1 MITKTKIKNLIKK
14 NFEYFFYFYSFLRY
28 RIFVAFALSILK
40 GTLDGFGLAMFI
52 PLLRMSNT
60 ESTTTTAAGGGEELG
75 KLSFLPEFLESIG
88 ITLNLVNVLLIIL
101 CFFALK
107 GIVTFIEGYFKVVYQ
122 QLFMREIRITNINLL
137 NTYSFKSF
145 LKSDPG
151 MIQNTFS
158 SEVGRVNIAYRS
170 YFRAIEYGVL
180 IAVYL
185 VLAFSANAEFAI
197 IVAIGGVLSNFLFKW
212 LFKKTKSLSKKY
224 TISAHRFQG
233 FLIQH
238 VAIYKYLKA
247 TGINKYYG
255 GKLKNQ
261 INDLENLQRRL
272 GIVDSTLKA
281 MREPITMLVVVLAIL
296 IQVTYFNSDI
306 GLIILSLLFLYRA
319 MTYLMSLQEHWNKF
333 LGASAAL
340 ENMKEFTKE
349 LREKKEKNGA
359 KNFVGLK
366 KGLQLNNV
374 DFHYNSISILKKIN
388 FEVKKNES
396 IAIIGESGSGKTTL
410 MNILAGLILP
420 ESGELLIDGVSI
432 KELELYS
439 YRKRIGYISQ
449 EAPIFNDTVY
459 NNVTLWAE
467 RTDENIEKFKSVL
480 KQAAI
485 YDYVYDLEN
494 KEEEFL
500 GNNGIN
506 ISGGQR
512 QRLSIARELFKDVD
526 FLFMDEATS
535 ALDGETE
542 RAIQRNIDN
551 LKGKYTIFMVAHRLA
566 TIINADRIILL
577 KNGEIEAIGSFTE
590 LLEKSDNFREMISLQ
605 GMSIEKEQYLN
616 K

>member
-1 MITKTKIKNLIKK
+1 
-14 NFEYFFYFYSFLRY
+14 
-28 RIFVAFALSILK
+28 
-40 GTLDGFGLAMFI
+40 
-52 PLLRMSNT
+52 
-60 ESTTTTAAGGGEELG
+60 
-75 KLSFLPEFLESIG
+75 
-88 ITLNLVNVLLIIL
+88 
-101 CFFALK
+101 
-107 GIVTFIEGYFKVVYQ
+107 
-122 QLFMREIRITNINLL
+122 MREIRITNINLL

-170 YFRAIEYGVL
+170 YFKAIEYGVL
-180 IAVYL
+180 ITVYL
-185 VLAFSANAEFAI
+185 LLAFSANAEFAI
-197 IVAIGGVLSNFLFKW
+197 IVAVGGALSNYLFKW
-212 LFKKTKSLSKKY
+212 LFKKTKYLSRKY
-224 TISAHRFQG
+224 TVSAHRFQG

-255 GKLKNQ
+255 GKLKYQ

-281 MREPITMLVVVLAIL
+281 MREPITMLVVIVAIL

-333 LGASAAL
+333 LGASASL
-340 ENMKEFTKE
+340 ENMKDFTNE
-349 LREKKEKNGA
+349 LRKNKEKNGKTKFA
-359 KNFVGLK
+359 NLKQGLK
-366 KGLQLNNV
+366 LNNV
-374 DFHYNSISILKKIN
+374 DFYYNSTPILRNIN
-388 FEVKKNES
+388 FEVAKNES

-410 MNILAGLILP
+410 MNVLAGLILP
-420 ESGELLIDGVSI
+420 EKGELLIDGVSTRN
-432 KELELYS
+432 LDLYD

-459 NNVTLWAE
+459 NNVSLWAE
-467 RTDENIEKFKSVL
+467 KTEENIQKFNRVL

-485 YDYVYDLEN
+485 YDFVYDLEN

-542 RAIQRNIDN
+542 RAIQQNIDN
-551 LKGKYTIFMVAHRLA
+551 LKGKYTIFMIAHRLS

-577 KNGEIEAIGSFTE
+577 NNGVIEAIGTFME
-590 LLEKSDNFREMISLQ
+590 LLEKSDKFREMISLQ

>member
-1 MITKTKIKNLIKK
+1 MAVKAKIKDIVKK
-14 NFEYFFYFYSFLRY
+14 NFEYFFYFYGFLRY
-28 RIFVAFALSILK
+28 RIFIAFFLSILK

-52 PLLRMSNT
+52 PLLRMS
-60 ESTTTTAAGGGEELG
+60 STGNNTTAENGGEELG

-88 ITLNLVNVLLIIL
+88 ITLNLVSVLLIIL
-101 CFFALK
+101 GFFGLK
-107 GIVTFIEGYFKVVYQ
+107 GIVTFIEGYYKVIYQ

-145 LKSDPG
+145 LRSDPG

-180 IAVYL
+180 ITVYL
-185 VLAFSANAEFAI
+185 VLAFSANSEFAI
-197 IVAIGGVLSNFLFKW
+197 IVAVGGALSNFLFKW
-212 LFKKTKSLSKKY
+212 LFKKTKSLSRKY
-224 TISAHRFQG
+224 TVSAHRFQG

-255 GKLKNQ
+255 GKLKHQ
-261 INDLENLQRRL
+261 INDLENLQKRL

-296 IQVTYFNSDI
+296 IQVTYFDSDI

-340 ENMKEFTKE
+340 ENMKEFTSE
-349 LREKKEKNGA
+349 LRNKKEKNGIE
-359 KNFVGLK
+359 KFNDLKQGLR
-366 KGLQLNNV
+366 LTNV
-374 DFHYNSISILKKIN
+374 SFNYNSTPILRGIN

-420 ESGELLIDGVSI
+420 EKGELLIDGVSTRQ
-432 KELELYS
+432 LDLYS

-449 EAPIFNDTVY
+449 EAPIFNDTVF

-467 RTDENIEKFKSVL
+467 KSDENLIKFDSVL

-485 YDYVYDLEN
+485 YEFVYDLEN
-494 KEEEFL
+494 KEDEFL

-512 QRLSIARELFKDVD
+512 QRLSIARELFKEVD

-542 RAIQRNIDN
+542 RAIQQNIDN
-551 LKGKYTIFMVAHRLA
+551 LKGMYTIFMVAHRLA

-577 KNGEIEAIGSFTE
+577 KNGEIEAIGSFME
-590 LLEKSDNFREMISLQ
+590 LLDKSDNFKEMISLQ